1 VANKTFSVEEAV
13 GIIGAPSPRFLIER
27 FRDRTFPARK
37 VGRVWRLTE
46 QDIIDILEILK
57 NDAGFTSTAPTGL
70 TSRSQKRATRVMSE
84 KSSVAALRARE

>member
-1 VANKTFSVEEAV
+1 MSRAVANRTYSVEEAV

-46 QDIIDILEILK
+46 QDIADILEILK
-57 NDAGFTSTAPTGL
+57 NNPEFTSAGPTGL
-70 TSRSQKRATRVMSE
+70 TSRSQKRATG
-84 KSSVAALRARE
+84 